1 MSTQRKYKQQKKR
14 RNSKLPPNTNINKKQ
29 KQSDIDSQSES
40 EPFLDA
46 EDQIRSELNLN
57 SKNTENMDQFIDNVA
72 DETLSPSQSMLPPPP
87 PPDMSTPVSQA
98 PPLQFIN
105 SVPSLLA
112 TSAPLYQHQQQVP
125 QMHLTSVGL
134 SDNDVMR
141 VALQVKLMISDEI
154 NRLVRE
160 KVESATYDFRN
171 AIEALRIE
179 NKELRGNLSDMEI
192 KLENDR

>member
-1 MSTQRKYKQQKKR
+1 MSTQRKHKQQRKR
-14 RNSKLPPNTNINKKQ
+14 RNSKLSPNSNINKKQ

-72 DETLSPSQSMLPPPP
+72 DETLSPSQSLLPPPP

-125 QMHLTSVGL
+125 QMHFTSVGL
-134 SDNDVMR
+134 SDNDVM
-141 VALQVKLMISDEI
+141 LHCK
-154 NRLVRE
+154 
-160 KVESATYDFRN
+160 
-171 AIEALRIE
+171 
-179 NKELRGNLSDMEI
+179 
-192 KLENDR
+192 